1 MAKITAQPRQEKYVV
16 ELTSP
21 SGKSI
26 ISDQKVENEGNDLG
40 LDPKELLAASL
51 AACTTVTLQMYTNHK
66 GWKIDHLHVNVELD
80 YNKEEGK
87 TIAETTV
94 EVKGDLDEKQIARI
108 LSVAKSCPVH
118 KILTQPI
125 EINTTLK

>member
-66 GWKIDHLHVNVELD
+66 GWKLDHLHVNVELD

-94 EVKGDLDEKQIARI
+94 EVKGDLDDKQIARI